1 MTSAAVDAFQFKPV
15 HVYLVEDNL
24 DDIELMRRALKKGRL
39 AHRLTV
45 ERDGEKALDFLLG
58 CANDPTDADVPDL
71 IFLDL
76 NVPKI
81 NGIELL
87 QEIRKHAILDLV
99 PVVTLTSSGRDTDI
113 AKSYR
118 SGANTYIQKPVEFA
132 KILHAVETLTEYWIV
147 LARLP
152 GEAA

>member
-1 MTSAAVDAFQFKPV
+1 MTSEAVGALQYKPV
-15 HVYLVEDNL
+15 HVFLVEDSL

-45 ERDGEKALDFLLG
+45 ERDGQKSLDFLLR
-58 CANDPTDADVPDL
+58 CANNPSGEDMPDL

-81 NGIELL
+81 NGLELL
-87 QEIRKHAILDLV
+87 HEIRQHATLDLV
-99 PVVTLTSSGRDTDI
+99 PVVMLTSSGRDDDI
-113 AKSYR
+113 QSSYR
-118 SGANTYIQKPVEFA
+118 SGSNSFIQKPVEFA